1 MSKHVET
8 INLLLVDDHE
18 MFREGL
24 GRTLE
29 REPDLKVVGQ
39 CGTAKEALEALA
51 KLDQDVGMVLL
62 DVDLGN
68 ERAMEF
74 VSRAREMSFDGPIL
88 VVTAGIS
95 GQEAVLLVQAG
106 VTGILD
112 KRHSGQIL
120 CESIRKVAR
129 GEACLDAKYLTS
141 LVRSVDRTR
150 KPSPTLSGRD
160 RALLRC
166 ILEGFSNRE
175 IGAQL
180 EISEGAVKASLRQL
194 FEKLNVRTRAQL
206 VKIALE
212 QYRDQLSQP
221 EGLQDLH

>member
-1 MSKHVET
+1 MVKHAK
-8 INLLLVDDHE
+8 IIGLLVVDDHE

-24 GRTLE
+24 ARTLE
-29 REPDLKVVGQ
+29 REPDLQVVGQ
-39 CGTAKEALEALA
+39 CGSSKEALAR
-51 KLDQDVGMVLL
+51 LDRDVDMVLL

-74 VSRAREMSFDGPIL
+74 VTRARELPFEGQIL

-106 VTGILD
+106 VNGILD
-112 KRHSGQIL
+112 KRHSGQTL
-120 CESIRKVAR
+120 CDSIRKVAK
-129 GEACLDAKYLTS
+129 GEACLDPKYLTS

-150 KPSPTLSGRD
+150 KPNPTLTDRD
-160 RALLRC
+160 RALLRH
-166 ILEGFSNRE
+166 ILEGCNNRE
-175 IGAQL
+175 IGQQL

-212 QYRDQLSQP
+212 QYRDQVSK
-221 EGLQDLH
+221 